1 MPALSN
7 SLMPMHHRIR
17 TLACPKQ
24 EKSPTEAASLQDNL
38 RGVVLEE
45 VGEILEEESRVGTID
60 VAMVSGERNL
70 HLLDLLGPP
79 VLHHDS
85 GKGTGDGQDGA
96 GALGKEGTKRGDTKH
111 AEVGDGE
118 GAAVVLLG
126 PQGTALCAP
135 HEILPVS
142 RIEDAGIRFVN
153 AVNIMMSRAYG
164 AVKIMESRVEDA
176 GLGLMRANAMN
187 IIGDARFSGNRIA
200 RFRV

>member
-1 MPALSN
+1 
-7 SLMPMHHRIR
+7 MPMHHRIT
-17 TLACPKQ
+17 TLACPQQ

-38 RGVVLEE
+38 RGIVLKE

-126 PQGTALCAP
+126 PQGTALGAP

-142 RIEDAGIRFVN
+142 RIEDARIRFMIVN

-164 AVKIMESRVEDA
+164 AVKTMESRVEGA
-176 GLGLMRANAMN
+176 GFGLMLANAMN
-187 IIGDARFSGNRIA
+187 IIGDAQFSGNRIA

>member
-1 MPALSN
+1 
-7 SLMPMHHRIR
+7 MPMHHRIT
-17 TLACPKQ
+17 TLACPQQ

-38 RGVVLEE
+38 RGIVLKE

-126 PQGTALCAP
+126 PQGTALGAP

-142 RIEDAGIRFVN
+142 RIEDARIRFMIVN

-164 AVKIMESRVEDA
+164 AVKTMESRVEGA
-176 GLGLMRANAMN
+176 GFGLMLANAMN
-187 IIGDARFSGNRIA
+187 IIGDAQFSGNRIS